1 MVWLKDNP
9 RCQRFAQGKL
19 KPDDGALEAISAF
32 DVKCSFFDLAS
43 HWSREYC
50 FHMKSSHDDRIVPR
64 LLRWGAV
71 ASVGYLLSS
80 APMLK
85 PITLAC
91 SYAGADLAALTAGR
105 RSP

>member
-1 MVWLKDNP
+1 LSM
-9 RCQRFAQGKL
+9 
-19 KPDDGALEAISAF
+19 
-32 DVKCSFFDLAS
+32 
-43 HWSREYC
+43 
-50 FHMKSSHDDRIVPR
+50 
-64 LLRWGAV
+64 GAV

-91 SYAGADLAALTAGR
+91 SYAGAVLAALTARR